1 MKHFPCDTNR
11 HQQLRKEIF
20 FLYVNDFMF
29 QDLEYIFQDVEY
41 IFQDVEYIFQD
52 LKYKKIN

>member
-11 HQQLRKEIF
+11 LQQLRKEIF

-41 IFQDVEYIFQD
+41 IFQA
-52 LKYKKIN
+52 LKYKKLN

>member
-11 HQQLRKEIF
+11 LQQLRKEIIS
-20 FLYVNDFMF
+20 LYGND
-29 QDLEYIFQDVEY
+29 LIFQDVEY

-52 LKYKKIN
+52 LKYKKLN